1 MSAPIVQPKNFQ
13 IARVNLTELKP
24 YGKGKISYL
33 NYGNPGERGTSL
45 AIQTPSL
52 RTPFGLNVFEGD
64 TGAKHSFNLRISGS
78 EASVKVKAFHEFL
91 ITMDKFMVDH
101 AVKNS
106 KAWFGKEKSRDAIS
120 ELYVPCIKVSAKTD
134 KEGNS
139 YPPTMKINIKRKKD
153 STDFDCLFYGAESKS
168 DPNAAPL
175 RDTPVEDLIR
185 KGAEMTCIISCT
197 GVWFADKK
205 FGLGWKASQVRLDSI
220 PAGSSSSGYGF
231 QNDEEEGGEFVEPSE
246 FSSAPARAV
255 VEEDEDEE
263 EEEVAPAPA
272 PTPVKSAP
280 APAPAP
286 AVVDSEDEEEEVAPP
301 APVKKAAT
309 TITKKKVVSSVK
321 K

>member
-45 AIQTPSL
+45 AVQTPSL

-64 TGAKHSFNLRISGS
+64 NGAKHSFNLRIRSDGN
-78 EASVKVKAFHEFL
+78 VKVKAFQDL
-91 ITMDKFMVDH
+91 LTTLDKFMVDH

-106 KAWFGKEKSRDAIS
+106 KAWFGKEKSKDAIA
-120 ELYVPCIKVSAKTD
+120 EIYVPCLKVSAKAD

-175 RDTPVEDLIR
+175 RDTPIEDLIR

-197 GVWFADKK
+197 GVWFAGGK

-220 PAGSSSSGYGF
+220 PAGSSSSGYSF

-246 FSSAPARAV
+246 FNSAPARAV

-263 EEEVAPAPA
+263 EEEVAPAV
-272 PTPVKSAP
+272 PTKSAP